1 MCHYQLLYIFS
12 SICVEK
18 KMTQDLLLPIYHLC
32 TLFLPPLLLVSTL
45 EKFQVHYIILIKIYC
60 MEQNLDIIHWTL
72 FSFNLGNLNYFNFQ
86 LYSIGMCIFLL
97 CPTFDFLFHHM

>member
-60 MEQNLDIIHWTL
+60 MEQNLDIIH
-72 FSFNLGNLNYFNFQ
+72 
-86 LYSIGMCIFLL
+86 
-97 CPTFDFLFHHM
+97 